1 MFKTSQKNFGDPL
14 SRAAHED
21 VPIKK
26 EVEVGSLFILWKEGN
41 LSLCIYKQVF
51 FFGTSN
57 FFVTF
62 MVFTLLIICNSKLT
76 RTVLNRVLKVMAAF
90 ALVLLY
96 CTL

>member
-41 LSLCIYKQVF
+41 SLCIYKQVF

-57 FFVTF
+57 FFCYVYGF
-62 MVFTLLIICNSKLT
+62 YTLNYS
-76 RTVLNRVLKVMAAF
+76 
-90 ALVLLY
+90 
-96 CTL
+96 